1 MNFFAWIREG
11 VRQAV
16 LLGVADA
23 VDNIGSPAQ
32 AGDYK
37 QHIAEAIQSSPQATA
52 AKRVTSSS
60 SSNRRKKLGRSLEQ
74 IQAAGGQKESST
86 GG

>member
-23 VDNIGSPAQ
+23 VDNLGTPPE

-37 QHIAEAIQSSPQATA
+37 QHIAEAIQSSPQAIASRRLT
-52 AKRVTSSS
+52 KTGS
-60 SSNRRKKLGRSLEQ
+60 RRKKLGRSLEQ
-74 IQAAGGQKESST
+74 IQAVGMEKAEGAA
-86 GG
+86 